1 MSLPQVIFAC
11 LPPGGS
17 YFVVTMQKIFR
28 LSKYQDFNHVIDTIV
43 IMLSF
48 YQQID
53 KLSTN
58 TRLIADKIYV

>member
-17 YFVVTMQKIFR
+17 YFVVKMQTIFR

-53 KLSTN
+53 KMSTN